1 MDTVLRQDLIDV
13 ALRATDAY
21 LGVEKHATKNGFA
34 TQQDIHDF
42 SFYLSKAHD
51 ALTQLGDI
59 ENHQDYMANHV
70 KTMMKLAN
78 HDDSTLAD
86 MPYVHVP
93 KSDTGDIEESVQI
106 DETIRKMGNKYRILS
121 KQGKNLGT
129 FDTLAAA
136 KKHKREVEY
145 FKHMGEETKQIDEIS
160 AELKNR
166 YKTAAKDQV
175 RVLEPFAKKG
185 EYKDLA
191 KNLINRRTKG
201 IEKANE
207 EVEQID
213 EEASKGLAAKAAK
226 SGISLGTLK
235 KVYSRGVAAW
245 RTGHRPGTTP
255 QQWGM
260 ARVNSYIT
268 KGKTYHTADKDL
280 HEAAAKKKSSD
291 DHLED
296 EELNNMVKSL
306 KWDDI
311 ADTYQNEELVV
322 EQLEE
327 DVLDEKLTAAA
338 RLKKQRD
345 FRRSGVKR
353 NIARGLRLQRV
364 SSPDR
369 LKKRAIVAARRL
381 LSRKFLRGR
390 DKSELSP
397 QEKDLL
403 EQRLKRMQELGI
415 QATLATR
422 LMPKIRSIEQKRL
435 KHK

>member
-1 MDTVLRQDLIDV
+1 MDTVLRQDLIDI

-21 LGVEKHATKNGFA
+21 LGVEKHASKNGYA
-34 TQQDIHDF
+34 TPQDIHDF

-59 ENHQDYMANHV
+59 DNHAEYMQNHV
-70 KTMMKLAN
+70 RTMAKLAR

-86 MPYVHVP
+86 IPGVHVP
-93 KSDTGDIEESVQI
+93 KADTGEMEESYQ
-106 DETIRKMGNKYRILS
+106 L
-121 KQGKNLGT
+121 
-129 FDTLAAA
+129 
-136 KKHKREVEY
+136 
-145 FKHMGEETKQIDEIS
+145 
-160 AELKNR
+160 
-166 YKTAAKDQV
+166 
-175 RVLEPFAKKG
+175 
-185 EYKDLA
+185 
-191 KNLINRRTKG
+191 
-201 IEKANE
+201 
-207 EVEQID
+207 D

-235 KVYSRGVAAW
+235 KVYARGVAAW

-268 KGKTYHTADKDL
+268 KGKTFHTADKDL
-280 HEAAAKKKSSD
+280 HEGTKKKKND
-291 DHLED
+291 DHIDDSEIND
-296 EELNNMVKSL
+296 MVKSL
-306 KWDDI
+306 QWDDI
-311 ADTYQNEELVV
+311 ADTYQKEEMYT
-322 EQLEE
+322 EQVDLQE
-327 DVLDEKLTAAA
+327 DILDEKLSPAA

-345 FRRSGVKR
+345 FRRTGVKR

-364 SSPDR
+364 SSPER
-369 LKKRAIVAARRL
+369 LKQRAIVAARRL
-381 LSRKFLRGR
+381 LSKKFLRGR

-403 EQRLKRMQELGI
+403 EQRLKRLQQLGV
-415 QATLATR
+415 QNTLATR

>member
-21 LGVEKHATKNGFA
+21 LGVEKHAMEKGYA

-51 ALTQLGDI
+51 ALEQLGDI
-59 ENHQDYMANHV
+59 DNHADYMQTHV
-70 KTMMKLAN
+70 QTMMKLAN

-86 MPYVHVP
+86 VPYVHVP
-93 KSDTGDIEESVQI
+93 KADVGEMEES
-106 DETIRKMGNKYRILS
+106 Y
-121 KQGKNLGT
+121 
-129 FDTLAAA
+129 
-136 KKHKREVEY
+136 
-145 FKHMGEETKQIDEIS
+145 
-160 AELKNR
+160 
-166 YKTAAKDQV
+166 
-175 RVLEPFAKKG
+175 
-185 EYKDLA
+185 
-191 KNLINRRTKG
+191 
-201 IEKANE
+201 
-207 EVEQID
+207 QID

-235 KVYSRGVAAW
+235 KVYARGVAAW

-280 HEAAAKKKSSD
+280 HEATKKKKSEDHID
-291 DHLED
+291 DN
-296 EELNNMVKSL
+296 ELNDLVKSL
-306 KWDDI
+306 EWDDI
-311 ADTYQNEELVV
+311 ADTYQKEEIYT
-322 EQLEE
+322 EE
-327 DVLDEKLTAAA
+327 VLDEKLSTAA

-345 FRRSGVKR
+345 FRRTGVKR

-364 SSPDR
+364 SSPER
-369 LKKRAIVAARRL
+369 LKQRAIVAARRL
-381 LSRKFLRGR
+381 LSKRFLRGR

-403 EQRLKRMQELGI
+403 EQRLKRLQQLGV
-415 QATLATR
+415 QSTLATR

-435 KHK
+435 KHKTNK

>member
-21 LGVEKHATKNGFA
+21 LGVEKHAMQNGFA

-51 ALTQLGDI
+51 ALEQLGDI
-59 ENHQDYMANHV
+59 ENHEDYMMGHV
-70 KTMMKLAN
+70 RTMMKLSR

-86 MPYVHVP
+86 LPYTHAP
-93 KSDTGDIEESVQI
+93 KADIGDMEESV
-106 DETIRKMGNKYRILS
+106 
-121 KQGKNLGT
+121 
-129 FDTLAAA
+129 
-136 KKHKREVEY
+136 
-145 FKHMGEETKQIDEIS
+145 
-160 AELKNR
+160 
-166 YKTAAKDQV
+166 
-175 RVLEPFAKKG
+175 
-185 EYKDLA
+185 
-191 KNLINRRTKG
+191 
-201 IEKANE
+201 
-207 EVEQID
+207 QID

-226 SGISLGTLK
+226 SGISLGTLR

-280 HEAAAKKKSSD
+280 HEAAKKKKGEEHIND
-291 DHLED
+291 N
-296 EELNNMVKSL
+296 ELNDLVKSL
-306 KWDDI
+306 EWDDI
-311 ADTYQNEELVV
+311 ADTYQKEEIYT
-322 EQLEE
+322 EE
-327 DVLDEKLTAAA
+327 VALDEKLSPAA

-345 FRRSGVKR
+345 FRRTGVKR

-364 SSPDR
+364 SSPER
-369 LKKRAIVAARRL
+369 LKQRAIVAARRL
-381 LSRKFLRGR
+381 LSKKFLRGR

-403 EQRLKRMQELGI
+403 EQRLKRLQQLGV
-415 QATLATR
+415 QNTLATR

>member
-21 LGVEKHATKNGFA
+21 LGIEKRAIEQGFA

-42 SFYLSKAHD
+42 SLYLSKAHD
-51 ALTQLGDI
+51 AIDRLGDMD
-59 ENHQDYMANHV
+59 NHEDYMMRHV
-70 KTMMKLAN
+70 QTMMKLSK

-86 MPYVHVP
+86 LPFVHVP
-93 KSDTGDIEESVQI
+93 RADIGGMEESVQI
-106 DETIRKMGNKYRILS
+106 DEISQEMKSRYA
-121 KQGKNLGT
+121 
-129 FDTLAAA
+129 DAA
-136 KKHKREVEY
+136 KKQI
-145 FKHMGEETKQIDEIS
+145 KQ
-160 AELKNR
+160 LK
-166 YKTAAKDQV
+166 
-175 RVLEPFAKKG
+175 PFAKKG

-191 KNLINRRTKG
+191 QNLLKRREAGLAKV
-201 IEKANE
+201 EE

-213 EEASKGLAAKAAK
+213 EAAEKGLAAKAAK

-235 KVYSRGVAAW
+235 KVYARGVAAW

-280 HEAAAKKKSSD
+280 HEAAAKKKKD
-291 DHLED
+291 DDKIGD
-296 EELNNMVKSL
+296 EEINDMVKSL
-306 KWDDI
+306 DWEDI
-311 ADTYQNEELVV
+311 ADTYQKEELYT
-322 EQLEE
+322 EQVDLEE
-327 DVLDEKLTAAA
+327 EILDERLSPAA

-353 NIARGLRLQRV
+353 NIARGMRLQRV
-364 SSPDR
+364 SSPER
-369 LKKRAIVAARRL
+369 LKQRAIVAARRL
-381 LSRKFLRGR
+381 LSKKFLRGR

-403 EQRLKRMQELGI
+403 EQRLKRLQQLGV
-415 QATLATR
+415 QNTLATR

>member
-1 MDTVLRQDLIDV
+1 MDTVLRQDLIDL
-13 ALRATDAY
+13 ALRATDSY
-21 LGVEKHATKNGFA
+21 LGVEKHAMQNGFA

-59 ENHQDYMANHV
+59 DNHADYMEGHV
-70 KTMMKLAN
+70 QTMMKLAK

-86 MPYVHVP
+86 LPYVHVP
-93 KSDTGDIEESVQI
+93 KSDTGEVEESYQ
-106 DETIRKMGNKYRILS
+106 L
-121 KQGKNLGT
+121 
-129 FDTLAAA
+129 
-136 KKHKREVEY
+136 
-145 FKHMGEETKQIDEIS
+145 
-160 AELKNR
+160 
-166 YKTAAKDQV
+166 
-175 RVLEPFAKKG
+175 
-185 EYKDLA
+185 
-191 KNLINRRTKG
+191 
-201 IEKANE
+201 
-207 EVEQID
+207 D

-235 KVYSRGVAAW
+235 KVYARGVAAW

-280 HEAAAKKKSSD
+280 HEAAKKKKED
-291 DHLED
+291 DKIGD
-296 EELNNMVKSL
+296 DDINDMVKSL
-306 KWDDI
+306 QWDDI
-311 ADTYQNEELVV
+311 ADTYQKEELYT
-322 EQLEE
+322 EQAELDEE
-327 DVLDEKLTAAA
+327 TLDEKLSPAA

-345 FRRSGVKR
+345 FRRTGVKR
-353 NIARGLRLQRV
+353 NIARGMRLQRV
-364 SSPDR
+364 SSPER
-369 LKKRAIVAARRL
+369 LKQRAIVAARRL
-381 LSRKFLRGR
+381 LSKRFLRGR

-403 EQRLKRMQELGI
+403 EQRLKRLQQLGV
-415 QATLATR
+415 QNTLATR

>member
-21 LGVEKHATKNGFA
+21 LGVEKHAMKNGFA

-42 SFYLSKAHD
+42 TFYLSKAHD

-59 ENHQDYMANHV
+59 DNHEDYMSNHV
-70 KTMMKLAN
+70 DTMMKLSK

-86 MPYVHVP
+86 LPYAHVP
-93 KSDTGDIEESVQI
+93 KSDTGDIEESV
-106 DETIRKMGNKYRILS
+106 R
-121 KQGKNLGT
+121 
-129 FDTLAAA
+129 
-136 KKHKREVEY
+136 
-145 FKHMGEETKQIDEIS
+145 
-160 AELKNR
+160 
-166 YKTAAKDQV
+166 
-175 RVLEPFAKKG
+175 
-185 EYKDLA
+185 
-191 KNLINRRTKG
+191 
-201 IEKANE
+201 
-207 EVEQID
+207 ID

-235 KVYSRGVAAW
+235 KVYARGVAAW

-268 KGKTYHTADKDL
+268 KGKTYQTADKDL
-280 HEAAAKKKSSD
+280 HEGSKKKKGDHIGDSD
-291 DHLED
+291 IND
-296 EELNNMVKSL
+296 MVKSL
-306 KWDDI
+306 EWDDI
-311 ADTYQNEELVV
+311 ADTYQKDEVV
-322 EQLEE
+322 LEQLKE
-327 DVLDEKLTAAA
+327 DVLDEKLSAAA

-345 FRRSGVKR
+345 FRRTGAKR
-353 NIARGLRLQRV
+353 NIARGMRLQRV

-369 LKKRAIVAARRL
+369 LKQRAIVAARRL
-381 LSRKFLRGR
+381 LSKRFLRGR

-403 EQRLKRMQELGI
+403 EQKLKRLQQLGV

>member
-21 LGVEKHATKNGFA
+21 LGIEKHAKAHGFA

-59 ENHQDYMANHV
+59 DNHYAYMQSHV
-70 KTMMKLAN
+70 QEMARLAN

-86 MPYVHVP
+86 MPFVHVP
-93 KSDTGDIEESVQI
+93 KSDFGGVEESVQI
-106 DETIRKMGNKYRILS
+106 DETIRKLGDKYRILS

-129 FDTLAAA
+129 FDTLEAA

-145 FKHMGEETKQIDEIS
+145 FKHMK
-160 AELKNR
+160 
-166 YKTAAKDQV
+166 
-175 RVLEPFAKKG
+175 
-185 EYKDLA
+185 
-191 KNLINRRTKG
+191 
-201 IEKANE
+201 E
-207 EVEQID
+207 EVQID

-268 KGKTYHTADKDL
+268 KGKTYQTADKDL
-280 HEAAAKKKSSD
+280 HEDVKKKNTDEID
-291 DHLED
+291 DNEIDKLVNSLEWED
-296 EELNNMVKSL
+296 F
-306 KWDDI
+306 
-311 ADTYQNEELVV
+311 ADTYKDDEVVKEE
-322 EQLEE
+322 
-327 DVLDEKLTAAA
+327 VLDEKLSAAS

-345 FRRSGVKR
+345 FRRTGVRR
-353 NIARGLRLQRV
+353 NIAKGLKLHRV
-364 SSPDR
+364 SSPER
-369 LKKRAIVAARRL
+369 LKQRAIVAARRI
-381 LSRKFLRGR
+381 LSKKILRGR
-390 DKSELSP
+390 QKSELSP

-403 EQRLKRMQELGI
+403 EQRLKRLRDLGI
-415 QATLATR
+415 QTTLASR

-435 KHK
+435 KHKTNK